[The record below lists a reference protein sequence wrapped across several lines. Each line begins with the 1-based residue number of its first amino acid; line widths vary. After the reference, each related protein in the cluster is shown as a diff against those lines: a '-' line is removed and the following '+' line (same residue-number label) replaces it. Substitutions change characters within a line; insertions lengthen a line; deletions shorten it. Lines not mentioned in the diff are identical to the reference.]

1 MIIDTEPPD
10 APRRRW
16 PFLAGWCG
24 AAITIVLALFL
35 THEPLSHQ
43 PPVATTTSPT
53 PPASVPGNVIVE
65 QLPVG
70 VYTTV
75 QRIDGRGLPSYWTTH
90 VLIGDARDLT
100 TILR

>member
-35 THEPLSHQ
+35 THNPLSHQ
-43 PPVATTTSPT
+43 PPVAMTSSPS
-53 PPASVPGNVIVE
+53 AFVPRSVIVE

-70 VYTTV
+70 LYTTV

-90 VLIGDARDLT
+90 VLIGDARGLT